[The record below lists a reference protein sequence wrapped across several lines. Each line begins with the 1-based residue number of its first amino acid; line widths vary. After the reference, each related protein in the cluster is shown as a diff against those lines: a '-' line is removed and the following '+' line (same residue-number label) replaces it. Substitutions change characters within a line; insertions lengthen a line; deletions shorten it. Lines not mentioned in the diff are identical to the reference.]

1 VALIK
6 NTQAERIVK
15 PGFQDLGDLKRQAE
29 ELVAQARLEASRI
42 IERSR
47 VESQARVDE
56 AVRDGYDE
64 GRQRGYA
71 AGQVE
76 GRDDGRTEVLSELS
90 RQIGELLVGWTKAL
104 ETWESQRASML
115 LAAREDIVK
124 LALAMGEKITHR
136 VIEAEPAAVVDQ
148 VAEALAL
155 LAKPTA
161 VIISINPADRPI
173 VESVLG
179 DLVKSINLCTHIDL
193 SDDPEVSRGGCVVA
207 TDRGHIDATIDRQI
221 QRITDTLLARTPRP
235 GGRRRKQ

>member
-1 VALIK
+1 MALIK

-29 ELVAQARLEASRI
+29 ELLAQARLEAQRI

-47 VESQARVDE
+47 VEGQARVDE
-56 AVRDGYDE
+56 AVRDGYDQ
-64 GRQRGYA
+64 GRQKGYA
-71 AGQVE
+71 AGQAE
-76 GRDDGRTEVLSELS
+76 GRDQGRTEVLSELS
-90 RQIGELLVGWTKAL
+90 RQIGELLASWTKAL

-115 LAAREDIVK
+115 LDAREDILK
-124 LALAMGEKITHR
+124 LAIAMGEKITHR
-136 VIEAEPAAVVDQ
+136 VIETEPAAVVDQ

-161 VIISINPADRPI
+161 VTISINPADRSI
-173 VESVLG
+173 VQSVLG
-179 DLVKSINLCTHIDL
+179 DLVESMNLCTHIDL
-193 SDDPEVSRGGCVVA
+193 SDDPEVSRGGCRVA

-235 GGRRRKQ
+235 RGRRPKQ

>member
-1 VALIK
+1 MALIK

-29 ELVAQARLEASRI
+29 ELLAQARLEASRI
-42 IERSR
+42 IEKSR
-47 VESQARVDE
+47 VEAQARVDE

-90 RQIGELLVGWTKAL
+90 RQFGELLAGWTKAHQ
-104 ETWESQRASML
+104 TWESQRASML

-124 LALAMGEKITHR
+124 LALAMGEKITHL
-136 VIEAEPAAVVDQ
+136 VIEAEPAGVVDQ

-161 VIISINPADRPI
+161 VTFSIIPADRSI
-173 VESVLG
+173 VQSVLG
-179 DLVKSINLCTHIDL
+179 DLVASMNLCTHIDL
-193 SDDPEVSRGGCVVA
+193 RDDPEVSRGGCVVA

-235 GGRRRKQ
+235 RGRRRKR